1 MVDKKVSKKDV
12 DVKPAVKA
20 AEKDSFTIVNISG
33 EQYKRYDSDGRLENI
48 GAQMALSKKAKS

>member
-48 GAQMALSKKAKS
+48 GA